1 MDSRKRII
9 LSLALVLFFLVG
21 GTAGYMILEDYTLLE
36 AVYMAVISITTVGY
50 GEVQPLSAS
59 GKIFTMFL
67 LLFGV
72 GSLAFAAHA
81 FIESMVE
88 RVSNPVREK
97 KLMQKKIDRLENHTI
112 ICGHGR
118 VGEAAAE
125 HLAEAGKDFVVL
137 ENSQEEIAVLR
148 EKHFLYHTG
157 DATSEKTLIAA
168 GIKTA
173 GALMALLNSDPDN
186 LFTVLTARELNP
198 TLHIIARS
206 ESAYA
211 ESKILRA
218 GADSIISPY
227 ASAGRRVADKIMAY
241 NRHHRMQGTGYEA
254 VDTHSMSRWID
265 VDEESGLVGHS
276 VAMASSFVEGQ
287 IVGIRRSGKDI
298 LSPTPD
304 TPLAMGDKLLV
315 IDVPDADDDFFCP
328 EQPQKIVLVDD
339 NPVIRRLYTRLFQKA
354 GFNIMTAATGREG
367 EALILK
373 EQPDAAV
380 VDYLLGDITG
390 LEVCR
395 DIRENENGQA
405 VKLILFTADD
415 SPEVRQEAMDNGADV
430 VVVKS
435 PDAAEIV
442 NHVAEAIKVK
452 KSPEKKGQL
461 LK

>member
-9 LSLALVLFFLVG
+9 LSLSLALFFLVA
-21 GTAGYMILEDYTLLE
+21 GTSGYIFLEGYTLLE
-36 AVYMAVISITTVGY
+36 AMYMAVISITTVGF
-50 GEVQPLSAS
+50 GEVRPLSDS

-81 FIESMVE
+81 FIESMIE
-88 RVSNPVREK
+88 RASNPVREK
-97 KLMQKKIDRLENHTI
+97 RIMQKKIDRLENHTI

-118 VGEAAAE
+118 VGAAAAE
-125 HLAEAGKDFVVL
+125 HLTDAGKDFVVL
-137 ENSQEEIAVLR
+137 ENSPEEIAILQ
-148 EKHFLYHTG
+148 EKQFLYLTG

-168 GIKTA
+168 GIKNA
-173 GALMALLNSDPDN
+173 GSLMALLNSDPDN

-198 TLHIIARS
+198 TLHIVARS

-241 NRHHRMQGTGYEA
+241 SRHHRAHASSYEA
-254 VDTHSMSRWID
+254 VGRHSMSRWID
-265 VDEESGLVGHS
+265 VNDESGLVDHS

-304 TPLAMGDKLLV
+304 TQLIIGDKLLA
-315 IDVPDADDDFFCP
+315 IDVPCTKEEQQNP

-354 GFNIMTAATGREG
+354 GFNIMTASTGREG
-367 EALILK
+367 ESLILK

-390 LEVCR
+390 LDVCR
-395 DIRENENGQA
+395 DVRENESGQA

-415 SPEVRQEAMDNGADV
+415 SLQVHDEAMEAGADV

-442 NHVAEAIKVK
+442 NLVAEAIAIEE
-452 KSPEKKGQL
+452 KS
-461 LK
+461 

>member
-9 LSLALVLFFLVG
+9 LSLSLAFFFLVA
-21 GTAGYMILEDYTLLE
+21 GTSGYMFLEDYTLLE

-50 GEVQPLSAS
+50 GEVKPLSDS

-72 GSLAFAAHA
+72 GSIAFAAHA
-81 FIESMVE
+81 FIESMIE
-88 RVSNPVREK
+88 RASNPVREK
-97 KLMQKKIDRLENHTI
+97 KIMQKKIDRLKNHTI

-118 VGEAAAE
+118 VGAAAAE
-125 HLAEAGKDFVVL
+125 HLADAGKGFVIL
-137 ENSQEEIAVLR
+137 ENSPEEIAILQER
-148 EKHFLYHTG
+148 HFLYLTG
-157 DATSEKTLIAA
+157 DATSERTLIAA
-168 GIKTA
+168 GIKAA
-173 GALMALLNSDPDN
+173 GSLMALLNSDPDN

-198 TLHIIARS
+198 TLHIVARS

-227 ASAGRRVADKIMAY
+227 ASAGRRVADKVMAY
-241 NRHHRMQGTGYEA
+241 SRHHRAKGSSYEA
-254 VDTHSMSRWID
+254 VGGHSMSRWID
-265 VDEESGLVGHS
+265 VNDESGLVDHS
-276 VAMASSFVEGQ
+276 VAMASSFADGQ

-304 TPLAMGDKLLV
+304 TPLVWGDKLLV
-315 IDVPDADDDFFCP
+315 IDVPGSEEEQQTL
-328 EQPQKIVLVDD
+328 EQPQKIILVDD

-354 GFNIMTAATGREG
+354 GFNIMTASTGREG
-367 EALILK
+367 ELLILK

-390 LEVCR
+390 LDVCR
-395 DIRENENGQA
+395 DIRKNENGQS
-405 VKLILFTADD
+405 VKLILFTADE
-415 SPEVRQEAMDNGADV
+415 SHEVHTEAIEAGANV

-442 NHVAEAIKVK
+442 NLVAETIKVEE
-452 KSPEKKGQL
+452 KS
-461 LK
+461 

>member
-1 MDSRKRII
+1 M
-9 LSLALVLFFLVG
+9 VLE
-21 GTAGYMILEDYTLLE
+21 GYSLLE
-36 AVYMAVISITTVGY
+36 ALYMAVISITTVGY
-50 GEVQPLSAS
+50 GEVQPLSDS
-59 GKIFTMFL
+59 GKIFTMIL

-72 GSLAFAAHA
+72 GTLAFAAHA
-81 FIESMVE
+81 FFESMLE
-88 RVSNPVREK
+88 RASNPVREK
-97 KLMQKKIDRLENHTI
+97 KIMQKKVDRLEKHTI

-118 VGEAAAE
+118 VGAAAAK
-125 HLAEAGKDFVVL
+125 HLADAGKDFVVL
-137 ENSQEEIAVLR
+137 ENSPEEIAILQ
-148 EKHFLYHTG
+148 ENNFLYMTG
-157 DATSEKTLIAA
+157 DATSEKTLIDA
-168 GIKTA
+168 GIKRA

-198 TLHIIARS
+198 TLHIVARS
-206 ESAYA
+206 ESVYA

-227 ASAGRRVADKIMAY
+227 ASAGRRVADKIIAY
-241 NRHHRMQGTGYEA
+241 SRHHRSQRSSYEA
-254 VDTHSMSRWID
+254 VGGHSMSHWVNVND
-265 VDEESGLVGHS
+265 ESGLVDHS

-304 TPLAMGDKLLV
+304 TPLALGDKLLV
-315 IDVPDADDDFFCP
+315 IDVPGSDEQQQSPD
-328 EQPQKIVLVDD
+328 QPQKIVLVDD

-367 EALILK
+367 ESLILK

-390 LEVCR
+390 LDVCR
-395 DIRENENGQA
+395 KIRKSESGQS

-415 SPEVRQEAMDNGADV
+415 SPEVHDEALENGVDV
-430 VVVKS
+430 VLVKS

-442 NHVAEAIKVK
+442 NLVAETIIEKE
-452 KSPEKKGQL
+452 KSREKGQ
-461 LK
+461 

>member
-1 MDSRKRII
+1 
-9 LSLALVLFFLVG
+9 
-21 GTAGYMILEDYTLLE
+21 
-36 AVYMAVISITTVGY
+36 MAVISITTVGY
-50 GEVQPLSAS
+50 GEVQPLSDS

-72 GSLAFAAHA
+72 GSIAFAAHA
-81 FIESMVE
+81 FIESMIE
-88 RVSNPVREK
+88 RASNPVREK
-97 KLMQKKIDRLENHTI
+97 KIMQKKIDRLKNHTI

-118 VGEAAAE
+118 VGAAAAE
-125 HLAEAGKDFVVL
+125 HLADAGKDFVIL
-137 ENSQEEIAVLR
+137 ENSPEEIAILQER
-148 EKHFLYHTG
+148 HFLYLTG
-157 DATSEKTLIAA
+157 DATSEKTLITA

-173 GALMALLNSDPDN
+173 GSLMALLNSDPDN

-198 TLHIIARS
+198 TLHIVARS

-241 NRHHRMQGTGYEA
+241 SRHHRTKGSSYEA
-254 VDTHSMSRWID
+254 VGGHSMSRWID
-265 VDEESGLVGHS
+265 VNDESGLVDHS
-276 VAMASSFVEGQ
+276 VAMASSFAEGQ

-304 TPLAMGDKLLV
+304 TPLVLGDKLLV
-315 IDVPDADDDFFCP
+315 IDVPGSEEEQQTL
-328 EQPQKIVLVDD
+328 EQPQKIILVDD

-354 GFNIMTAATGREG
+354 GFNIMTASTGREG
-367 EALILK
+367 ELLILK

-390 LEVCR
+390 LDVCR
-395 DIRENENGQA
+395 DIRKNENGQS
-405 VKLILFTADD
+405 VKLILFTADE
-415 SPEVRQEAMDNGADV
+415 SHEVHTEAIEAGANV

-442 NHVAEAIKVK
+442 NLVAETIKVEE
-452 KSPEKKGQL
+452 KS
-461 LK
+461 

>member
-9 LSLALVLFFLVG
+9 LSLSLALFFLVA
-21 GTAGYMILEDYTLLE
+21 GTCGYMFLEDYTLLE
-36 AVYMAVISITTVGY
+36 AMYMAVISITTVGF
-50 GEVQPLSAS
+50 GEVRPLSDS
-59 GKIFTMFL
+59 GRIFTMFL

-81 FIESMVE
+81 FIESMIE
-88 RVSNPVREK
+88 RASNPVREK
-97 KLMQKKIDRLENHTI
+97 RIMQKKIDRLEDHTI

-118 VGEAAAE
+118 VGAAAAE
-125 HLAEAGKDFVVL
+125 HLADAGKDFVVL
-137 ENSQEEIAVLR
+137 ENSPEEIAVLQ
-148 EKHFLYHTG
+148 EKQFLYLTG

-173 GALMALLNSDPDN
+173 GALMALLNSDPYN

-198 TLHIIARS
+198 TLHIVARS

-227 ASAGRRVADKIMAY
+227 ASAGRRVADKVMAY
-241 NRHHRMQGTGYEA
+241 SRHHRVHGSKYEA
-254 VDTHSMSRWID
+254 VGGHSMSRWID
-265 VDEESGLVGHS
+265 VNDESGLVDHS
-276 VAMASSFVEGQ
+276 VAMASSFVDGQ
-287 IVGIRRSGKDI
+287 IVGIRRGGKDI

-304 TPLAMGDKLLV
+304 TQLIMGDKLLV
-315 IDVPDADDDFFCP
+315 LDVPCTEEEQQNP

-354 GFNIMTAATGREG
+354 GFNIMTASTGREG
-367 EALILK
+367 ESLILK

-390 LEVCR
+390 LDVCR
-395 DIRENENGQA
+395 DVRENESGQA

-415 SPEVRQEAMDNGADV
+415 SLQVHDEAMEAGADV

-442 NHVAEAIKVK
+442 NLVAEAIAIEE
-452 KSPEKKGQL
+452 KS
-461 LK
+461 